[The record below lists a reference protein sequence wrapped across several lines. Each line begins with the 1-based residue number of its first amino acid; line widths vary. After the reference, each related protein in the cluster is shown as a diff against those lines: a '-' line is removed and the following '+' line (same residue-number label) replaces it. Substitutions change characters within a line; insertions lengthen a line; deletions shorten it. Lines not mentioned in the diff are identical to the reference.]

1 MIKFKHSAQEG
12 RTFIET
18 LAYIMIMIT
27 ITAGI
32 ASVVS
37 RSYYRYECSA
47 VQQDLID
54 LHKAIVKHY
63 AVDGQYYN
71 VKWDD
76 LCEDNLGPKS
86 MMPERV
92 CTGEGDNIKCYCKRK
107 KGRHIF
113 EGMVDIG
120 PSDCED
126 EYCSTFYIEFHD
138 LPKDICSQLGVKS
151 WTTISGSDL
160 ERMEINRT
168 VWSWEY
174 SPIQGES
181 SLIEKELPATV
192 EDVSNACH
200 EGYDNRIKWYFN

>member
-1 MIKFKHSAQEG
+1 MLKLKHSAQEG

-27 ITAGI
+27 VTASI

-47 VQQDLID
+47 VQQDLTD

-63 AVDGQYYN
+63 AVDGHYSK
-71 VKWDD
+71 VSWDD

-92 CTGEGDNIKCYCKRK
+92 CTGEGNNMKCKCKRQ

-113 EGMVDIG
+113 EGPVDIG
-120 PSDCED
+120 PSDCRD
-126 EYCSTFYIEFHD
+126 GSCSTFYIVFDD
-138 LPKDICSQLGVKS
+138 LPQDVCAQLGTKS
-151 WTTISGSDL
+151 WTTIAGSDL
-160 ERMEINRT
+160 ERMEINKT
-168 VWSWEY
+168 LWYWKY
-174 SPIQGES
+174 SPILGDAA
-181 SLIEKELPATV
+181 LIKKELPAQV
-192 EDVSNACH
+192 EDIAEACH
-200 EGYDNRIKWYFN
+200 EGYDNKITWYFN